1 MFSHI
6 KAESLREGAYL
17 LRRLGYWDE
26 ARQFALGRESD
37 LVRCN
42 STLNKKIDNDLLA
55 NGDATVLRRAA
66 RYKEIY
72 QERLIHESQITWLV
86 NDEDACV
93 YFWLYMFKNHT
104 YSEEIISVSEQII
117 PRPRFRPHRAGK
129 RRDDKYFMMQRTDLP
144 VTSPFNSRECL
155 TAALSLMDLS
165 PYSLDERNDILDRIK
180 RGYERIKSEVKN
192 DFSWMS
198 GVDPRH
204 IAWIWTQ
211 FENQEDLSEDFRCIA
226 LGPDSLCRSIPF
238 IYYFWSARSDTKELF
253 LTKLRKRF
261 ANMKHREKVADKKP
275 INIRVSK
282 ATKDNLERLVK
293 RHNLNSADVIE
304 FLINKAWDDLNR
316 KN

>member
-1 MFSHI
+1 MFSHV
-6 KAESLREGAYL
+6 KAESIREGVYL
-17 LRRLGYWDE
+17 LRRLGFWDE
-26 ARQFALGRESD
+26 AKQFVLGREND

-42 STLNKKIDNDLLA
+42 STLNRKIENDLRTD
-55 NGDATVLRRAA
+55 GDATVLRRAA

-72 QERLIHESQITWLV
+72 QERLIHESQIAWLK

-104 YSEEIISVSEQII
+104 YAEEIISDSERII
-117 PRPRFRPHRAGK
+117 PKSRYRSHRAGK
-129 RRDDKYFMMQRTDLP
+129 RRNEKYFMMQRIDLP
-144 VTSPFNSRECL
+144 VTSAFNPKECL
-155 TAALSLMDLS
+155 TAALSLLDLS
-165 PYSLDERNDILDRIK
+165 PYYLDERNNILDRIK
-180 RGYERIKSEVKN
+180 RGYERTKSEKEN

-198 GVDPRH
+198 GVESKH
-204 IAWIWTQ
+204 ITWIWKQ
-211 FENQEDLSEDFRCIA
+211 FENQEDLSEDFRGIE
-226 LGPDSLCRSIPF
+226 LGPDSWRRAVPL
-238 IYYFWSARSDTKELF
+238 IYSLWNARPDTKTLF